1 MAVRP
6 HALGSGG
13 EGAPDVRFH
22 RTRTLIISAIL
33 VAATFLTTAA
43 TALAEGG
50 VPPIPR

>member
-1 MAVRP
+1 MAMRP

-13 EGAPDVRFH
+13 EGAPVVQFH

-33 VAATFLTTAA
+33 VAATFLTSVA

-50 VPPIPR
+50 APPVPR